1 MTDKPQVKEY
11 KEALEKL
18 NADSRALAKHIEYII
33 ALRDAEWNEENIVV
47 IARSGEVLRGACGID
62 ELKSA
67 LDKLTYTQADNYRS
81 IRESK

>member
-11 KEALEKL
+11 KEAL
-18 NADSRALAKHIEYII
+18 
-33 ALRDAEWNEENIVV
+33 ENIVV

-67 LDKLTYTQADNYRS
+67 LDKLTYTQADNYRA